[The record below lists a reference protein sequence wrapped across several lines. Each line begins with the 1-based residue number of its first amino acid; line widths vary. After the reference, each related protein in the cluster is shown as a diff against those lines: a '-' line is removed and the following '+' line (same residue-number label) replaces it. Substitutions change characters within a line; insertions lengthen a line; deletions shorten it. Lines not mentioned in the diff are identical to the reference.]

1 MNAPLQLRL
10 ELQRNPVAD
19 EVSAITAIVRPILK
33 GILSS
38 LKAEVVAE
46 AGGPDNVKLFMLS
59 RLRRVGDGDVGI
71 CFEYAVHDALL
82 NNHAVVTERV
92 FDALRMC
99 NVPGHRVASILF
111 GAEKGGTKTL
121 IETAKDL
128 LTNDSMLLY
137 GKQGRPA
144 KLKNYIDSFVAAF
157 RKPDARLA
165 LPSSISGLWKADL
178 FAGCRDS
185 DRWVGTTLKVREGDL
200 EGAKGLRI
208 GIVPAAQGGR
218 DGIYRDEAKNLVVC
232 PLPYDGS
239 FMQTFFEAWEVVVQF
254 LAQDARVPAPHFLP
268 RPGARQVARYLED
281 RRDFAVVQVIEAL
294 GPLAQPELLE
304 TQDKTADIVETSR
317 IEEKATTASVLAP
330 MPRDTSA
337 G

>member
-19 EVSAITAIVRPILK
+19 EVSAITAVVRPILQ

-46 AGGPDNVKLFMLS
+46 GGGLNQLKLFMLA
-59 RLRRVGDGDVGI
+59 RLRRAGDGDVGI

-99 NVPGHRVASILF
+99 KVPGNRVTSILF

-121 IETAKDL
+121 IETARDL
-128 LTNDSMLLY
+128 LTDQSVLLY

-144 KLKNYIDSFVAAF
+144 KLKNYIDSFAAAF
-157 RKPDARLA
+157 RKPDARLS
-165 LPSSISGLWKADL
+165 LPLSISGLWKADL
-178 FAGCRDS
+178 FAGCRDT
-185 DRWVGTTLKVREGDL
+185 DRWVGTTLKVKAADL

-208 GIVPAAQGGR
+208 GIVPAPQGGR
-218 DGIYRDEAKNLVVC
+218 DGVFQDDAKNLVVC

-239 FMQTFFEAWEVVVQF
+239 FMQTFYEAWEVVVQF
-254 LAQDARVPAPHFLP
+254 LTADARVPAPNFLP
-268 RPGARQVARYLED
+268 RPASRQVARYLED
-281 RRDFAVVQVIEAL
+281 RRDFPVVQVIDAL
-294 GPLAQPELLE
+294 EPLAQPELLE
-304 TQDKTADIVETSR
+304 TRDKEADVVETSR
-317 IEEKATTASVLAP
+317 GVEATTASVLAP